1 MKNRSA
7 FLLLALL
14 GVLGTGRL
22 ADGQPAGLSSP
33 GPTTSERGLPPIDA
47 ERPPRPATATFALG

>member
-7 FLLLALL
+7 VFLLALL

-22 ADGQPAGLSSP
+22 ADSQSESLPSSGLPA
-33 GPTTSERGLPPIDA
+33 SEKGLPPIDA
-47 ERPPRPATATFALG
+47 AAPGHLATATFALG

>member
-7 FLLLALL
+7 VFLFALL

-22 ADGQPAGLSSP
+22 ADAQPTGPAAGASLP
-33 GPTTSERGLPPIDA
+33 SEKGVPPIDA
-47 ERPPRPATATFALG
+47 AVPDRLATATFALG